1 MVQTEIRIDCANL
14 TDDEVK
20 HAKEETQTL
29 FRFNK
34 TPTKQQIKS
43 NGSTNS

>member
-14 TDDEVK
+14 TDDDVK
-20 HAKEETQTL
+20 HAKEDTQTL

-34 TPTKQQIKS
+34 TPTKQQTKS
-43 NGSTNS
+43 NGNTYS